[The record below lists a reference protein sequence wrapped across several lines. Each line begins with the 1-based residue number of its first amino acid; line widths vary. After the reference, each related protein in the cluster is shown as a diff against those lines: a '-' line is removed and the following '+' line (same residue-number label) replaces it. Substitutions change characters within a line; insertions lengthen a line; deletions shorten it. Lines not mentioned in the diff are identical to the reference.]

1 MALYLGDKLIAGGGT
16 GSGNANVVSCN
27 DFRDYEAKRDANLA
41 AGKLSVSYYIPDT
54 GGPDVD
60 DSKYA
65 KLNRNNV
72 YDASFTNTFNGN
84 VTVATGKKLE
94 VTNTLSAN
102 SGTLT
107 AAKLT
112 VNGTTNLNGATNLK
126 GATTTA
132 SLTVT
137 GATNLSSA
145 TTIGIN
151 GRLAAANNGKTELTD
166 TDTLIMSD
174 STKSY
179 NVSYSTLVE
188 DLKKKLPVD
197 DPTKFTITTL
207 ESGLY
212 ENELTSA
219 NMLQVYG
226 FQRVAYNAV
235 VDGTQYELHEWVK
248 RYEDSTAEIHI
259 GANPLMYGNSFT
271 SVTKCAGF
279 TIWSNDDY
287 LLLKTDSNVKD
298 GDAGN
303 FPKRAGYVY
312 EFPSMQPQTGIT
324 IAENGELADKTHYPN
339 STCMSFY
346 TFDNKLTTGIYT
358 KDSKTNVVGYW
369 DVKSFGIVIPP
380 HTIICSA
387 PEYMSNNG
395 HHGYRQLADDT
406 NITYVDGTSIKTLT
420 NVAIPEDN
428 LAEYYL
434 SIYKVPEIA
443 FDSLYGF
450 WYMR

>member
-1 MALYLGDKLIAGGGT
+1 MALYLGDKLIAGGGS
-16 GSGNANVVSCN
+16 GSDN
-27 DFRDYEAKRDANLA
+27 E
-41 AGKLSVSYYIPDT
+41 
-54 GGPDVD
+54 
-60 DSKYA
+60 KYA
-65 KLNRNNV
+65 RRDVANEL
-72 YDASFTNTFNGN
+72 SGTNTFKAATTFNDN
-84 VTVATGKKLE
+84 VTIATAKTLQA
-94 VTNTLSAN
+94 TDTLSAYN
-102 SGTLT
+102 GTLT
-107 AAKLT
+107 AANLVVNSTTNLKGATTAMAGLSVTGTTALNGTTTAANLT
-112 VNGTTNLNGATNLK
+112 VNGTTNLNGTTATSLAVN
-126 GATTTA
+126 GATTLNGNATVA
-132 SLTVT
+132 SGKKL
-137 GATNLSSA
+137 SA
-145 TTIGIN
+145 TDT
-151 GRLAAANNGKTELTD
+151 KTELAD

-219 NMLQVYG
+219 SMFQVYG

-271 SVTKCAGF
+271 GVTKCAGF

-298 GDAGN
+298 GGTGN

-339 STCMSFY
+339 NTCMSFY

-358 KDSKTNVVGYW
+358 KDSKTNVVGHW

>member
-1 MALYLGDKLIAGGGT
+1 MALYLGDKLIAGGR
-16 GSGNANVVSCN
+16 S
-27 DFRDYEAKRDANLA
+27 
-41 AGKLSVSYYIPDT
+41 
-54 GGPDVD
+54 
-60 DSKYA
+60 DSDNEKYA
-65 KLNRNNV
+65 RRDVANEL
-72 YDASFTNTFNGN
+72 SGTNTFKAATTFNDD
-84 VTVATGKKLE
+84 VTIATAKTLQA
-94 VTNTLSAN
+94 TDTLSAYN
-102 SGTLT
+102 GTLT
-107 AAKLT
+107 AANLVVNSTTNLKGATTAMASLSVTGTTALNGITTAANLT
-112 VNGTTNLNGATNLK
+112 VNGTTNLDG
-126 GATTTA
+126 TTTA
-132 SLTVT
+132 
-137 GATNLSSA
+137 TNISKLSAIDSS
-145 TTIGIN
+145 
-151 GRLAAANNGKTELTD
+151 KTSIAD

-219 NMLQVYG
+219 SMLQVYG

-259 GANPLMYGNSFT
+259 GANPLMYGIGFT

-287 LLLKTDSNVKD
+287 LLLKTDSNIKD
-298 GDAGN
+298 GGTGN

-339 STCMSFY
+339 GTCMSFY
-346 TFDNKLTTGIYT
+346 TFDNKLITGIYT

-387 PEYMSNNG
+387 PEYMSDNG

>member
-27 DFRDYEAKRDANLA
+27 DFRDYEAKRDTNLA

-145 TTIGIN
+145 TTIGTN
-151 GRLAAANNGKTELTD
+151 GRLIAANNGKTELAD

-219 NMLQVYG
+219 SMLQVYG
-226 FQRVAYNAV
+226 F
-235 VDGTQYELHEWVK
+235 
-248 RYEDSTAEIHI
+248 
-259 GANPLMYGNSFT
+259 
-271 SVTKCAGF
+271 
-279 TIWSNDDY
+279 
-287 LLLKTDSNVKD
+287 
-298 GDAGN
+298 
-303 FPKRAGYVY
+303 
-312 EFPSMQPQTGIT
+312 
-324 IAENGELADKTHYPN
+324 
-339 STCMSFY
+339 
-346 TFDNKLTTGIYT
+346 
-358 KDSKTNVVGYW
+358 
-369 DVKSFGIVIPP
+369 
-380 HTIICSA
+380 
-387 PEYMSNNG
+387 
-395 HHGYRQLADDT
+395 
-406 NITYVDGTSIKTLT
+406 
-420 NVAIPEDN
+420 
-428 LAEYYL
+428 
-434 SIYKVPEIA
+434 
-443 FDSLYGF
+443 
-450 WYMR
+450 